1 MRKRSLLLGTCLC
14 LVLSLTACDNKKTFG
29 TQGAT
34 GTPSV
39 SGEATPEA
47 TGEATP
53 EATPEATGEAEKSNV
68 SVELGQYKGLE
79 VTMMSIE
86 VTDEEIQAQLDAF
99 NNVYGTPIPSDKKVV
114 EEGDIVNIDY
124 VGKIDGEAFTGGTD
138 AGASLTIG
146 SGQFI
151 EGFESGLVGKNV
163 GDTVDV
169 QCTFPVDYS
178 STDVAG
184 KDAVFTVTIN
194 FIDSGEKEPI
204 SDAVIAAN
212 DRNGNKTVDEYKEFI
227 KTSIKSSK
235 EYSANNQ
242 KIINIMQKAIDN
254 ATFTGLN
261 QSEIDEFTA
270 QMTSD
275 YQNAAEMYGMD
286 MESYVYY
293 SFGGMSLEEFNTEMS
308 KASEFNVRQRYL
320 LEEIIKAENVTL
332 SDEEYDE
339 TVANYM
345 TDYGYTDKEQFI
357 TDMGGDEV
365 VRESATLDK
374 AKAIVL
380 DSAIVKTE

>member
-14 LVLSLTACDNKKTFG
+14 LVLSLTACGDKKNAIEG
-29 TQGAT
+29 TT

-47 TGEATP
+47 TPEATG

-114 EEGDIVNIDY
+114 EEGDTVNIDY

-138 AGASLTIG
+138 AGASLKIG

-169 QCTFPVDYS
+169 QCTFPEDYS

-204 SDAVIAAN
+204 SDAVVAAN
-212 DRNGNKTVDEYKEFI
+212 DSNGNKTVDEYREFI

-275 YQNAAEMYGMD
+275 YQNVAEMYGMD

-293 SFGGMSLEEFNTEMS
+293 SFGGMSLEEFNTEMA
-308 KASEFNVRQRYL
+308 KASEFNVHQRYL
-320 LEEIIKAENVTL
+320 LEEIVKVENVTL

-339 TVANYM
+339 TVADYM